1 MKPEHLAL
9 LVPLQEAQLDAP
21 QRDVAVTVLR
31 QGMSR
36 NGRYFTPQALQ
47 DVAQQIDGLKAFAD
61 HPSPA
66 GDSIHKPR
74 SVRDVVGFYREPRL
88 EGDRVRATLHIFS
101 SADWLWSL
109 VQEAVELGRPDVLG
123 LSIDSLASVRTQ
135 QQNGKSIASS
145 GTHPGAALLR
155 RGHAGRGRRRVRARL
170 GSARDFQHIQGER
183 YARRPTY
190 RHSKRRAPCR
200 GGVDRF
206 TTYRGGTHGRYC
218 HDDGRCP
225 SRRGRRRNSPA

>member
-47 DVAQQIDGLKAFAD
+47 DVAQQLDGLKAFAD

-66 GDSIHKPR
+66 GDSIHKAR
-74 SVRDVVGFYREPRL
+74 SVRDMVGFYREPRL
-88 EGDRVRATLHIFS
+88 EGDRVRATLHIFG

-109 VQEAVELGRPDVLG
+109 VQEAVEMGRPDVLG

-135 QQNGKSIASS
+135 QENGKSIQVVESIPVLRS
-145 GTHPGAALLR
+145 CDVVSRAA
-155 RGHAGRGRRRVRARL
+155 AGGGVRARL
-170 GSARDFQHIQGER
+170 GSARDFQHRQGER
-183 YARRPTY
+183 YARRPTC
-190 RHSKRRAPCR
+190 RHSKRQAPCR
-200 GGVDRF
+200 GGVDKF

-218 HDDGRCP
+218 HDDG
-225 SRRGRRRNSPA
+225 

>member
-123 LSIDSLASVRTQ
+123 LSIALPGVGAHPAAERQ
-135 QQNGKSIASS
+135 EHPSS
-145 GTHPGAALLR
+145 GTHPGAALL
-155 RGHAGRGRRRVRARL
+155 
-170 GSARDFQHIQGER
+170 
-183 YARRPTY
+183 
-190 RHSKRRAPCR
+190 
-200 GGVDRF
+200 
-206 TTYRGGTHGRYC
+206 
-218 HDDGRCP
+218 
-225 SRRGRRRNSPA
+225 